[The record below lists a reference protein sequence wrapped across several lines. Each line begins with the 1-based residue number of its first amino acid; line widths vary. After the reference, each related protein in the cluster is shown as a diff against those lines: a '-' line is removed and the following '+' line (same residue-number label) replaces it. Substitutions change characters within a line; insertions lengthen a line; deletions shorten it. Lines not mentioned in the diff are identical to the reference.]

1 MVDSFM
7 GVPSAAEELMPNQ
20 NPVFKYEAG
29 DSALVCYVA
38 VGARATLL
46 VLFWLAVV

>member
-1 MVDSFM
+1 M
-7 GVPSAAEELMPNQ
+7 GVPSAAEELTPNQ

-29 DSALVCYVA
+29 DSALVCDVA

>member
-1 MVDSFM
+1 MLDSFM
-7 GVPSAAEELMPNQ
+7 GVPSAAEELTPNQ

-29 DSALVCYVA
+29 DSALVCDVA